1 MKTVRE
7 ILQEKG
13 FVIEM
18 IDENRT
24 VQEALQRLAQANIGA
39 LVVTDAQG
47 AMLGMISERDYV
59 RKVIVKGEPS
69 LNKQVKE
76 FMSDQIY
83 SVHPDQSV
91 DECMALVTEKRCR
104 HLPVLDDGKLVGI
117 VSIGDLVKA
126 SIAEKEFLINQLTRY
141 IQSYR

>member
-13 FVIEM
+13 CVIET
-18 IDENRT
+18 IGENLT
-24 VQEALQRLAQANIGA
+24 VREALQKLAQANIGA
-39 LVVTDAQG
+39 LIVTDAQG
-47 AMLGMISERDYV
+47 TMSGMISERDYV

-69 LNKQVKE
+69 LNKQVRE
-76 FMSDQIY
+76 FMSAQVY

-104 HLPVLDDGKLVGI
+104 HLPVLDDGNLIGI

-126 SIAEKEFLINQLTRY
+126 SLAEKEFLINQLTRY